1 MACLPCLVLDH
12 DDTVVASTPTIHYPA
27 FLDAMKLLRP
37 EVNWSLH
44 EYVLYNFE
52 PGFEAICRDM
62 LHLTDEEMLVEQK
75 VWKQWTST
83 HVPPMFPGMAELLR
97 RYREAGGTI
106 CVASHSSEEMIRRD
120 YRVHCG
126 FEPELVF
133 GWDLPPQ
140 KRKPAPYALEEI
152 MRHYGLAPD
161 QLLMVD
167 DLKPGWQMAQSCGVP
182 FAFAGW
188 GCEVEPV
195 RNFMK
200 KHSTHPLDT
209 VDQLAL
215 LLGL

>member
-37 EVNWSLH
+37 EVNWSLQ
-44 EYVLYNFE
+44 EYVMYNFE
-52 PGFEAICRDM
+52 PGFEAICREM

-97 RYREAGGTI
+97 RYREAGGII

-120 YRVHCG
+120 YRIHCG

-133 GWDLPPQ
+133 GWDLPPA
-140 KRKPAPYALEEI
+140 KRKPATYALEEI
-152 MRHYGLAPD
+152 MRHYGLAPTE
-161 QLLMVD
+161 L
-167 DLKPGWQMAQSCGVP
+167 
-182 FAFAGW
+182 
-188 GCEVEPV
+188 
-195 RNFMK
+195 
-200 KHSTHPLDT
+200 
-209 VDQLAL
+209 
-215 LLGL
+215 

>member
-52 PGFEAICRDM
+52 PGFEAICREM

-97 RYREAGGTI
+97 RYRDAGGI
-106 CVASHSSEEMIRRD
+106 LCVASHSSEEMIRRD

-126 FEPELVF
+126 FEPREIPASARETLLVAMERAGIRAPAKCRAGGCGFCHSRLISGKFSIAGADKRRLADEKF
-133 GWDLPPQ
+133 GYIHPCCTYPDSDM
-140 KRKPAPYALEEI
+140 EI
-152 MRHYGLAPD
+152 E
-161 QLLMVD
+161 
-167 DLKPGWQMAQSCGVP
+167 VP
-182 FAFAGW
+182 RG
-188 GCEVEPV
+188 
-195 RNFMK
+195 
-200 KHSTHPLDT
+200 
-209 VDQLAL
+209 
-215 LLGL
+215 

>member
-27 FLDAMKLLRP
+27 FLDAMRILRP
-37 EVNWSLH
+37 EVNWSLQ

-52 PGFEAICRDM
+52 PGFEAICREM

-97 RYREAGGTI
+97 RYRDAGGII

-120 YRVHCG
+120 YRIHCG

-133 GWDLPPQ
+133 GWDLPPA

-152 MRHYGLAPD
+152 MRHYDLAPN

-167 DLKPGWQMAQSCGVP
+167 DLKPGWQMAQRCGVP

-188 GCEVEPV
+188 GCSVESIQH
-195 RNFMK
+195 FM
-200 KHSTHPLDT
+200 HQNADYDLRQVSELQ
-209 VDQLAL
+209 QLVL
-215 LLGL
+215 